1 VSLKGPNIK
10 KDLASKSHVPQ
21 KTESSAW
28 LHQSLSI
35 PKGIEQLV
43 IRSVQ
48 HLRYQEKHVPTK
60 SMPKH
65 QRTSMSVPPLIDLLH
80 HYKLHPTTKVRGSLN
95 QLLGALHINVMID
108 QDQIPRRRKHCS
120 IPVAHNLPQ
129 KAAQTFPGPLGQ
141 LRLTPYGLYGKGHE
155 IGTPLRN
162 AEIRIK
168 DSPAALPKAHRER
181 GTGIPKREHENQKV
195 PQAHCPR
202 YSLPGL
208 RL

>member
-10 KDLASKSHVPQ
+10 KDPASNSHVPE
-21 KTESSAW
+21 KMEFSAW

-43 IRSVQ
+43 IRRDQ
-48 HLRYQEKHVPTK
+48 HLRYQEKHVQTK

-65 QRTSMSVPPLIDLLH
+65 QRTSMSVPPLTGASPQDQHHPLH
-80 HYKLHPTTKVRGSLN
+80 HYKLHPTTEVRGPLD
-95 QLLGALHINVMID
+95 QLLGALHINVMVD
-108 QDQIPRRRKHCS
+108 QDQIPRRRKHRS

-129 KAAQTFPGPLGQ
+129 KAAQTFPGPLDQ
-141 LRLTPYGLYGKGHE
+141 LRWTPYGLYGKDHE

-168 DSPAALPKAHRER
+168 DFPAALPKAAEETRPNEK
-181 GTGIPKREHENQKV
+181 G
-195 PQAHCPR
+195 
-202 YSLPGL
+202 
-208 RL
+208 